1 MPKVITQQHLQKRL
15 EIVQKLFDILK
26 INDANN
32 KFYLRELDNNL
43 EMQSQIMALENDIK
57 ECFICSDWSC
67 FKKKDGLKRLALSM
81 IKYIFKNMN
90 YEMLATK
97 HTLKDE
103 TGKTIG
109 QELVYVILQKNI
121 E

>member
-43 EMQSQIMALENDIK
+43 EMQSQILALENDIK

-67 FKKKDGLKRLALSM
+67 FKKKNKVIRIHLSLV
-81 IKYIFKNMN
+81 KNTLKNMN
-90 YEMLATK
+90 YDILSTK
-97 HTLKDE
+97 KNIKGDNDTI
-103 TGKTIG
+103 IG
-109 QELVYVILQKNI
+109 QETVYNI
-121 E
+121 FKKI

>member
-26 INDANN
+26 INDQNN
-32 KFYLRELDNNL
+32 KFYLRELDNSV
-43 EMQSQIMALENDIK
+43 EMQSQILALENDIK

-67 FKKKDGLKRLALSM
+67 FKKKDGLKRLTLSM

-97 HTLKDE
+97 KSLKNE
-103 TGKTIG
+103 EGTIIG
-109 QELVYVILQKNI
+109 QDTIYIIIKKME
-121 E
+121 

>member
-15 EIVQKLFDILK
+15 EIVQKIFDILK

-32 KFYLRELDNNL
+32 KFYLRELDNSV
-43 EMQSQIMALENDIK
+43 EMQTQILALENDIK
-57 ECFICSDWSC
+57 ECFLCGEWTC
-67 FKKKDGLKRLALSM
+67 FKRKDATKRLALSM
-81 IKYIFKNMN
+81 LKYIFKNMN

-97 HTLKDE
+97 KSLKNE
-103 TGKTIG
+103 EGTIIG
-109 QELVYVILQKNI
+109 QDTIYVIIKKNI